1 MVFITQEVWKNG
13 SEKVKWD
20 LNGNKL
26 TTLFY
31 FTDGEKLKQ
40 EKNIGISKTPGVKA
54 GEKKVT
60 LEW

>member
-1 MVFITQEVWKNG
+1 
-13 SEKVKWD
+13 
-20 LNGNKL
+20 L

-60 LEW
+60 LE